1 MPTMSSKLSTR
12 VLETD
17 TPVMVEMQAL
27 LRGRTNVLSLGQGI
41 VYWQPPEEA
50 LEKVRGLIDEPATSN
65 YGADEGLP
73 ELRAALLEK
82 AYVIV
87 KHYLW

>member
-1 MPTMSSKLSTR
+1 
-12 VLETD
+12 VH
-17 TPVMVEMQAL
+17 
-27 LRGRTNVLSLGQGI
+27 
-41 VYWQPPEEA
+41 WQPPEEA

-82 AYVIV
+82 AYVIEKHWV
-87 KHYLW
+87 KLCKWSFLVMALCSPH

>member
-1 MPTMSSKLSTR
+1 MH
-12 VLETD
+12 
-17 TPVMVEMQAL
+17 
-27 LRGRTNVLSLGQGI
+27 
-41 VYWQPPEEA
+41 WQPPEEA